1 MRIVALVVLICLAG
15 CGYNFPGKSGTL
27 PGGVEK
33 VYVPLFINKTS
44 EPRLENKLGN
54 RLSEVLARS
63 SKISQ
68 VGQEDTAEA
77 VLLGTILKYQSRALS
92 YDRNDNIGEFRS
104 IMTVDVALHRVGT
117 DEVLWKKTISWNSV
131 YRADKDKGLQADLE
145 EQAINE
151 VSLRLAEEIL
161 HQLLDDF

>member
-1 MRIVALVVLICLAG
+1 MRIITLVLVICLAG
-15 CGYNFPGKSGTL
+15 CGYSFPGKSGML

-33 VYVPLFINKTS
+33 LYVPLFINKTS

-54 RLSEVLARS
+54 RISEVFARS

-68 VGQEDTAEA
+68 VGQEDAAEA
-77 VLLGTILKYQSRALS
+77 ILLGTISNYQSRALS
-92 YDRNDNIGEFRS
+92 YDRNDDVGEYRS
-104 IMTVDVALHRVGT
+104 TMTIDVILQRVGSG
-117 DEVLWKKTISWNSV
+117 EILWDKKVSWSSV
-131 YRADKDKGLQADLE
+131 YRAEKDKGTQSDLE

-151 VSLRLAEEIL
+151 ISLRLAEELL